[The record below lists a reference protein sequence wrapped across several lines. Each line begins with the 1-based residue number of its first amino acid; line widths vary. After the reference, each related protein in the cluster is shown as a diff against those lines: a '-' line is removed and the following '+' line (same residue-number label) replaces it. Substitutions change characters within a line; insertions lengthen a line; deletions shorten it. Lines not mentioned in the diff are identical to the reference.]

1 MYKRGIDTNNTPQFD
16 DGTGAIVKR
25 FQLHK
30 FSSSYCIL
38 YLIHISS
45 ETSLFSTKSFDVE
58 NLAKTSSVC
67 IGCPSV
73 PTV

>member
-16 DGTGAIVKR
+16 DGTGDIDR

-30 FSSSYCIL
+30 FSSSCRAY
-38 YLIHISS
+38 HISS

-73 PTV
+73 PTL